1 MKSDREIN
9 NVIYIGEII
18 MNVNGKRELSQ
29 SNLVKRMNRIAGD
42 LESVFYYMKVGER
55 LWQVE

>member
-55 LWQVE
+55 L